1 LFFYVIG
8 VKKIKM
14 DRFEDISVSLL
25 YRKSTG
31 ESLPEKEQR
40 EFDIWY
46 RESEE
51 HRLYYSR
58 FCAQQEKIEI
68 RECSSVNVQE
78 RLIGL
83 KLRVRAKHRLRWYR
97 WSGVAAAVLIVS
109 IVGWLFLPGQDTSDV
124 SIFTQSKPGK
134 AAVVLQLGHGEQIVL
149 DSTCMMRAIGK
160 DGAGMRVRAGI
171 LEYDS
176 STVTQKEIVYNE
188 LRVPPSGEY
197 AVVLADGTKIYL
209 NSASTLRYPVVFP
222 DNERRVELS
231 GEAYFVVSAGMR
243 PFVVETKTE
252 EVKVFGTEFNVM
264 AYADE
269 EVSQTTLV
277 KGSVGV
283 LVKGSDSGRFQK
295 IVPSEQF
302 VLNQRTKET
311 TIIKIDVFSQV
322 AWKEGL
328 FVSRNDD
335 LGSIL
340 RKLARWYEVEFV
352 YLDPGLREKRFFGIM
367 KRQASLQKVLEVI
380 AEAGD
385 VQFNVNGRTV
395 TVSEGK

>member
-1 LFFYVIG
+1 
-8 VKKIKM
+8 M
-14 DRFEDISVSLL
+14 DRFENIPVSLL

-31 ESLPEKEQR
+31 EPLSDKEQR
-40 EFDIWY
+40 EFYIWY
-46 RESEE
+46 GQSEE
-51 HRLYYSR
+51 HRSYYGR
-58 FCAQQEKIEI
+58 FCAQQEKIET

-83 KLRVRAKHRLRWYR
+83 KLRVRAKHRSRWYR

-109 IVGWLFLPGQDTSDV
+109 TAVWLFLPEQDAPDI
-124 SIFTQSKPGK
+124 SILARSKPGK

-149 DSTCMMRAIGK
+149 DSTCMDRV
-160 DGAGMRVRAGI
+160 GMRVRAGV

-176 STVTQKEIVYNE
+176 STVTRKEIVYNE
-188 LRVPPSGEY
+188 LKVPPSGEY
-197 AVVLADGTKIYL
+197 AVVLSDGTKIYL
-209 NSASTLRYPVVFP
+209 NSASTLRYPIVFP
-222 DNERRVELS
+222 GDERRVELS
-231 GEAYFVVSAGMR
+231 GEAYFVVSAGTR

-283 LVKGSDSGRFQK
+283 LVKGSGAGHFRN
-295 IVPSEQF
+295 IIPGEQF
-302 VLNQRTKET
+302 VLNQRTRET
-311 TIIKIDVFSQV
+311 KIIKIDVFSQV

-335 LGSIL
+335 LESIS
-340 RKLARWYEVEFV
+340 RKLSRWYEVEFV
-352 YLDPGLREKRFFGIM
+352 YLDPGLREKRFFGMM
-367 KRQASLQKVLEVI
+367 KRQASLQEVLEVI

-385 VQFNVNGRTV
+385 VQFNVDGRTV
-395 TVSEGK
+395 TVSERK